1 MIPLHSP
8 SECSTRRR
16 TGSNDISVELLPT
29 ARKIKSYH
37 DGQSHKK
44 AAAHKIQTATSTRVA
59 SIIYASYSIHFVTNK
74 QRLAHKDP

>member
-16 TGSNDISVELLPT
+16 TGSNDISVDYYQQPEKL
-29 ARKIKSYH
+29 RVIMM
-37 DGQSHKK
+37 GNGIKK

-74 QRLAHKDP
+74 QRLAHKDH